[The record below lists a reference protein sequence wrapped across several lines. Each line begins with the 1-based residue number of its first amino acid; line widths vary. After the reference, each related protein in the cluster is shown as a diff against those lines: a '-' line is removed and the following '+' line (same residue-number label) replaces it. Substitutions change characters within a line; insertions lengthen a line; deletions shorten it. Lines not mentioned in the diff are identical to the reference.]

1 MRMAAAGRITPFN
14 PPVLDQAPKIGADDL
29 KQLGNLGSAA
39 GLKDLGGLGNIGNLG
54 SMGPGQELKSLG
66 SVGPATGQIL
76 PQTGVGAGRPFSEF
90 LGEMVRDVN
99 AKQAEAGRTVD
110 GLLSGQ
116 NVPLHQAVI
125 AVEEAN
131 VSFQL
136 MVEVRNKLLD
146 SYQEL
151 MRMQI

>member
-1 MRMAAAGRITPFN
+1 MRMAAAGRITSFN
-14 PPVLDQAPKIGADDL
+14 PPVLEQPPKISMDEI
-29 KQLGNLGSAA
+29 KQLGN
-39 GLKDLGGLGNIGNLG
+39 
-54 SMGPGQELKSLG
+54 
-66 SVGPATGQIL
+66 VGPAAPQL
-76 PQTGVGAGRPFSEF
+76 PSTQGGRPFTEF

-99 AKQAEAGRTVD
+99 AKQVAADQAVQGVFN
-110 GLLSGQ
+110 GQ
-116 NVPLHQAVI
+116 NVPLHQAMLS
-125 AVEEAN
+125 VEEAS

>member
-1 MRMAAAGRITPFN
+1 MDAISAMRMTAAGRITPFN
-14 PPVLDQAPKIGADDL
+14 PPVLEQGQAGQIGPVKIPMDEV
-29 KQLGNLGSAA
+29 KN
-39 GLKDLGGLGNIGNLG
+39 LGNIGPAQLPNLG
-54 SMGPGQELKSLG
+54 
-66 SVGPATGQIL
+66 
-76 PQTGVGAGRPFSEF
+76 PQSSAPLSGVFDSSGGRTFSDF

-99 AKQAEAGRTVD
+99 AKQATANQAVQGVLD
-110 GLLSGQ
+110 GE
-116 NVPLHQAVI
+116 NVPLHQAMLS
-125 AVEEAN
+125 VEEAS

>member
-1 MRMAAAGRITPFN
+1 MDPISAMRLAGAGGIQN
-14 PPVLDQAPKIGADDL
+14 LSGNLAGVQAPKISTQELPGV
-29 KQLGNLGSAA
+29 
-39 GLKDLGGLGNIGNLG
+39 GNIGPAETDG
-54 SMGPGQELKSLG
+54 IQPGRS
-66 SVGPATGQIL
+66 
-76 PQTGVGAGRPFSEF
+76 FSDF

-99 AKQAEAGRTVD
+99 AKQADASATVNGALAGE
-110 GLLSGQ
+110 
-116 NVPLHQAVI
+116 NVPLHQAMLS
-125 AVEEAN
+125 VEEAS